1 MGFFDDEQGA
11 VESNETDLSGPVP
24 HEGGDSEFF
33 AQNQEEEPAQEEPVA
48 AETSPENS
56 DVFAEAD
63 VETAPEEPQSSQVPI
78 ADLLL
83 ERRRRQQMESELQ
96 EQKQTLAVMNERI
109 MNAQRMQQMQQ
120 AQEMRQRKLE
130 ENPPP
135 DPEEDPIGAANHK
148 IQQLEQQLRNVART
162 TAQQQQMAQQQAQHQ
177 EQEAVLN
184 DIVQQSQNLQNQ
196 FVQTTPDYWDAFQ
209 HLIDT
214 RTSELQ
220 TMGYGGPELNQ
231 IIENEKGMIVNSCIE
246 RDANGNMSGWKQNPA
261 EVAYNLAKQ
270 RGYVD
275 AAARQ
280 AAEAAAQQAAQQA
293 PPVPREPVQVPAA
306 QRMDMINQGAQAA
319 RSASNI
325 GSTANQG
332 VLTLDQIAD
341 MTDAQF
347 EQFQRDNPGIVDSML
362 GS

>member
-11 VESNETDLSGPVP
+11 MESNETDLSGPVP

-48 AETSPENS
+48 EEAPAAET
-56 DVFAEAD
+56 DVFAQAE
-63 VETAPEEPQSSQVPI
+63 VETAPEEPATSQVPI

-120 AQEMRQRKLE
+120 AQEMRQRQME

-135 DPEEDPIGAANHK
+135 DPEEDPIGAANYK
-148 IQQLEQQLRNVART
+148 IQQLESQLRNVART

-196 FVQTTPDYWDAFQ
+196 FVQTNPDYWDAFQ

-220 TMGYGGPELNQ
+220 TMGYNGPQLNQ

-246 RDANGNMSGWKQNPA
+246 RDANGNMAGWKQNPA

-280 AAEAAAQQAAQQA
+280 AAEAAAQQAAQEA
-293 PPVPREPVQVPAA
+293 PPVAREPVEVPGD
-306 QRMDMINQGAQAA
+306 QRMAMMNQGVRAS
-319 RSASNI
+319 RSAGDLGAS
-325 GSTANQG
+325 ANRG

-347 EQFQRDNPGIVDSML
+347 EQFQKSNPGVIDSML
-362 GS
+362 GN